1 MKIFLRLTTL
11 GLGLQG
17 EDGDKRGKG
26 PGVPYVLAM
35 RPLNNTCLFK
45 MGSPNLPQ

>member
-11 GLGLQG
+11 GLGLR
-17 EDGDKRGKG
+17 GDERGKG
-26 PGVPYVLAM
+26 PGVPYVLSM